1 MSGPRAERGGQP
13 TSYLGDAAA
22 LVRTGGL
29 RQAAALAAAMRAR
42 HLPGVEDV
50 VEADASVGVVVDPDA
65 ADLDGVLAEAADV
78 LAALPSDGELVAARS
93 ARRVHEVPVHFD
105 GEDLPLVARHLRMPT
120 GDVVAGLCGAS
131 LEVGFLGFLPGFAY
145 LTGLPPALASL
156 DRLPSPRRRVP
167 PGSVALGGGYAA
179 IYPAAS
185 PGGWFLLGRTSF
197 SVFDPDVPPYAVLS
211 PGDGV
216 RFVPV
221 AAPGAGSGDDDALAA
236 VPPGRAPL
244 RTGTARALEIV
255 SAGGLS
261 SVQDRG
267 RIGVAHLG
275 IPRAGAFD
283 LSLLAR
289 ANLAVGNAPLAGAL
303 EVAGDG
309 FAARCRGD
317 LVVALATAGR
327 GRLLSV
333 DGRLL
338 PPGTVV
344 SARHGSLLELRRDP
358 ERRGSSAP
366 GEGARAYLAVA
377 GGVIGPVR
385 FGSCSSDLV
394 STLGPGALRAGDEL
408 PLGDPGRPRGRLLP
422 GLAPDGPVRLRV
434 IGEPHAVARLIGRVF
449 LVDPA
454 SDRTGV
460 RIVAAPDGKPANKT
474 NTTTAGAIRPRRSQA
489 MVTGAVQLPPGGS
502 PILLGPDHGTI
513 GGYEVACTVITAD
526 HPLLAQLLPGEE
538 VMLVPVSLE
547 EAAAARR
554 EAAGALRRA
563 VQGWL
568 PMAEGGLR
576 RRPT

>member
-1 MSGPRAERGGQP
+1 MSGPRGGRGGRP
-13 TSYLGDAAA
+13 ASYLGDAAA
-22 LVRTGGL
+22 LVRTDGL
-29 RQAAALAAAMRAR
+29 RRAAALAAAMRAR

-50 VEADASVGVVVDPDA
+50 VEADSSVGFVVDPDT
-65 ADLDGVLAEAADV
+65 ADLDAVVGEATAV
-78 LAALPSDGELVAARS
+78 LAALPGERELAAARS
-93 ARRVHEVPVHFD
+93 AHRLHEVPVHFD
-105 GEDLPLVARHLRMPT
+105 GEDLPLVARQLGLSP
-120 GDVVAGLCGAS
+120 GEVVAGLCGAS

-145 LTGLPPALASL
+145 LTGLPTALASL
-156 DRLPSPRRRVP
+156 DRLASPRRRVP

-185 PGGWFLLGRTSF
+185 PGGWFLVGRTAF

-221 AAPGAGSGDDDALAA
+221 AAPCAGSGDDDALAA
-236 VPPGRAPL
+236 GPAGRAPL
-244 RTGTARALEIV
+244 RTGAARALEVV
-255 SAGGLS
+255 SPGGVS
-261 SVQDRG
+261 SVQDGG

-289 ANLAVGNAPLAGAL
+289 ANLAVGNAPLAPSL

-309 FAARCRGD
+309 FTARCRGD
-317 LVVALATAGR
+317 LVVALAAQAR
-327 GRLLSV
+327 GVLLSV
-333 DGRLL
+333 DGRPL
-338 PPGTVV
+338 PEGTVI
-344 SARHGSLLELRRDP
+344 SAPHGSLLELRRPP
-358 ERRGSSAP
+358 ERRGPSRL
-366 GEGARAYLAVA
+366 GEGARAYLAIA
-377 GGVIGPVR
+377 GGVIGPAR

-394 STLGPGALRAGDEL
+394 STLGPGALREGDEL

-422 GLAPDGPVRLRV
+422 GQVPDGPVRLRV
-434 IGEPHAVARLIGRVF
+434 IGEPHAVARLSGRV
-449 LVDPA
+449 LVVDPA

-460 RIVAAPDGKPANKT
+460 RIVAAPDGEPANKMT
-474 NTTTAGAIRPRRSQA
+474 ATTAGAVRPRPSQA
-489 MVTGAVQLPPGGS
+489 MVTGAVQLPPGGA
-502 PILLGPDHGTI
+502 PIILGPDHGTI

-538 VMLVPVSLE
+538 VMLLPVSLQ

-554 EAAGALRRA
+554 EAAEALRRA

-568 PMAEGGLR
+568 PMPEGRLPSALG
-576 RRPT
+576 